1 MAADHLLA
9 LDAGTSGARCL
20 IARPGTGTVASARR
34 DWSYDMPPEIAP
46 FGRAIDTERFW
57 STLCDASRSALA
69 GAGMSGGDIA
79 AVAVTAQRLAVVIVD
94 AGGQALYA
102 GPNIDVRALREGLTI
117 DAQHAGRVYRS
128 CGKLPS
134 LLLGPARVQWL
145 RNERPDD
152 FARAAA
158 VLTLGDWMAYRLTG
172 ELRAERTLN
181 ADSGLL
187 DVTTLERDG
196 ELLDALEVPAELLP
210 PLVSAGDVVGEVTGG
225 AAEAAGLAKGT
236 PVVIAGS
243 DTQVALSGL
252 GIEEPGETG
261 IAAGWSCPLQQVTD
275 APLLDAAKRTWVCI
289 HPTPGRWTVES
300 SATDAGRIWRWWC
313 DLLAGDPDEAST
325 LAAQGAPGAGGLS
338 AHLGPRPM
346 NAAAMGPYLGGLVTM
361 TPVNTEAL
369 GRGELLRAVLE
380 NIAFA
385 LRANLAQAQEVSGLT
400 ATRVALGGGLTRAS
414 AFPSIVASVFGRAID
429 LSTEVD
435 VTGWGAARIAGRAA
449 GIDLPPARSRCVEPD
464 AAAIETYAR
473 LYERWRRLSDGL
485 DALREGL
492 P

>member
-1 MAADHLLA
+1 MAAEHLIG

-20 IARPGTGTVASARR
+20 IVRPGAGAIASARR
-34 DWSYDMPPEIAP
+34 DWSYDTSAELGP
-46 FGRAIDTERFW
+46 FGRAIDAERFW
-57 STLCDASRSALA
+57 SILCDVTRSALA
-69 GAGMSGGDIA
+69 DAGLSGGDIA
-79 AVAVTAQRLAVVIVD
+79 AVAITAQRLAVVIVD
-94 AGGQALYA
+94 REGRALYA
-102 GPNIDVRALREGLTI
+102 GPNIDVRALREGLLI
-117 DAQHAGRVYRS
+117 DAQHTDRVYRS
-128 CGKLPS
+128 SGKLPS
-134 LLLGPARVQWL
+134 LLLAPARVQWL
-145 RNERPDD
+145 RNGCPDD

-187 DVTTLERDG
+187 DVTTGERDG
-196 ELLDALEVPAELLP
+196 DLLDTLEVPVELLP
-210 PLVSAGDVVGEVTGG
+210 PLVSPGDVAGELTG
-225 AAEAAGLAKGT
+225 AAAKATGLSAGI

-243 DTQVALSGL
+243 DTQVALFGL
-252 GIEEPGETG
+252 GIAEPGEVG
-261 IAAGWSCPLQQVTD
+261 IAAGWSCPLQQVTAIARFD
-275 APLLDAAKRTWVCI
+275 ERKRTWVCI
-289 HPTPGRWTVES
+289 HVAPGRWTVES

-313 DLLAGDPDEAST
+313 DLLAGDPHEASA
-325 LAAQGAPGAGGLS
+325 LAAQAAPGAGGLT

-346 NAAAMGPYLGGLVTM
+346 NAAAMGPHLGGLVTM

-369 GRGELLRAVLE
+369 GRGELLRAALE

-385 LRANLAQAQEVSGLT
+385 LRANLEQAQEVSGL
-400 ATRVALGGGLTRAS
+400 AVSRVALGGGLTRAS

-429 LSTEVD
+429 VATGVD
-435 VTGWGAARIAGRAA
+435 VAGWGAVRLGGRAA
-449 GIDLPPARSRCVEPD
+449 GLDLPPAPSRCVEPD
-464 AAAIETYAR
+464 PPAVETYAH